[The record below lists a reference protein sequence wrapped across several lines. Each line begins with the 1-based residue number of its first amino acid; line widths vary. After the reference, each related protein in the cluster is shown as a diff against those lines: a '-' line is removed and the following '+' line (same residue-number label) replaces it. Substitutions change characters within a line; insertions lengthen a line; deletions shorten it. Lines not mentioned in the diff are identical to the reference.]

1 MNNRTVFFV
10 SDQTGITAETLGH
23 SLMTQFDGL
32 KFRSVTV
39 PFIDTED
46 KATEIVRRINLTAEV
61 EGTRPIVFATFV
73 KEELRLMIQNS
84 RCLCLDFFDAFIG
97 PLERELEARS
107 THTMG
112 KAHGIPN
119 THMYDRR
126 IDAMNYALENDDGA
140 TMRNYENADVILVGV
155 SRSGKTPTCLYM
167 ALHYGI
173 FSANYPLTDE
183 VFETG
188 VLPPSIEAQ
197 RDKLYGLT
205 ISADRLRQVRNER
218 RPDSTYAS
226 PKQVGFELRT
236 AEAIFSKRGIPYLDT
251 SECSIEEIAS
261 TILHNKGLL
270 NRNGEVVRRGKS
282 A

>member
-140 TMRNYENADVILVGV
+140 TMRNYENADVILIGV

-188 VLPPSIEAQ
+188 ALPPSIEAQ

-251 SECSIEEIAS
+251 SECSIEEFAS

-270 NRNGEVVRRGKS
+270 NRNGEVVRRGKF